1 MLKID
6 LSLFIQIANFL
17 LLLFL
22 LNIFLYRPIRRVL
35 NRRRDETDSLQKTIE
50 DYHDRSDRNERGIEE
65 GVVQARKDGFE
76 EKENLKG
83 QAVEEEKA
91 ILREAV
97 SSVEEKKAEA
107 NRELGS
113 KMADVK
119 KILEEQVAG
128 FSQELAEKILGR
140 SIHD

>member
-83 QAVEEEKA
+83 QALEEEKA

-107 NRELGS
+107 NRELGN

-119 KILEEQVAG
+119 KILEDQVAE

-140 SIHD
+140 SI

>member
-35 NRRRDETDSLQKTIE
+35 SRRRDETDSLQKTIE

-83 QAVEEEKA
+83 QALEEEKA

-113 KMADVK
+113 KMADVR
-119 KILEEQVAG
+119 KILEDQVAE

-140 SIHD
+140 SIQ